1 MINISLKSRIVSVLL
16 LSIFLMALPNKVLS
30 QTTQPNLR
38 IRAQSVLLMDAI
50 SGQILY
56 EQTPQLKIAPASFVK
71 ILTLYVAFDAIR
83 AGDLK
88 MDDVVTVSTKAWKTG
103 GSKMFLKAGERARVE
118 DLIKGI
124 AVVSGNDACVALAE
138 NISGIEETFVSKM
151 NEKAKTL
158 GLVNTQFQNSH
169 GMPEKDQYT
178 TAMDMAILARRYIEA
193 HPETLSFH
201 STLSFEHNG
210 ILQRNRNVLL
220 QRDIGVDGLMTG
232 HVEESGYHL
241 FATARRDSWRL
252 IAVIMGSKSL
262 SSRAR
267 EAQDLLEFGFRHFS
281 VVEAFK
287 KGASL
292 DSIKVVR
299 GKMSRV
305 ELIAAEDGRVV
316 VTKGE
321 EKLVSV
327 NPELPSFIAAPL
339 LKGQRVG
346 KVLIQSGGKALREV
360 DLLSSSDVPKGFPF
374 FWLLI
379 GGGILGLLLVGLI
392 AFLRMFRSHR
402 KRFG

>member
-1 MINISLKSRIVSVLL
+1 MAAMSI
-16 LSIFLMALPNKVLS
+16 SIFIMVFPNHTLS
-30 QTTQPNLR
+30 ETTQPSLR
-38 IRAQSVLLMDAI
+38 IRAQSVILMDAI

-56 EQTPQLKIAPASFVK
+56 EKNAQLKIAPASFVK
-71 ILTLYVAFDAIR
+71 ILTLYLVFDAIR
-83 AGDLK
+83 TGDLK
-88 MDDVVTVSTKAWKTG
+88 MDDVLTVSTKAWKTG
-103 GSKMFLKAGERARVE
+103 GSKMFLKSGERVRVE

-138 NISGIEETFVSKM
+138 NISGTEEVFVSKM
-151 NEKAKTL
+151 NEKAKML
-158 GLVNTQFQNSH
+158 GFKGTQFQNSH
-169 GMPEKDQYT
+169 GMPVKDQYT
-178 TAMDMAILARRYIEA
+178 TALDMAILARRYMET
-193 HPETLSFH
+193 HPEALTLH

-241 FATARRDSWRL
+241 LLTARREGWRL
-252 IAVIMGSKSL
+252 IAVIMGSKTL
-262 SSRAR
+262 SDRAR
-267 EAQDLLEFGFRHFS
+267 EAQDLLEYGFRHFS

-299 GKMSRV
+299 GKMSQV

-327 NPELPSFIAAPL
+327 NSVVPSFIDAPIR
-339 LKGQRVG
+339 KGQRVG
-346 KVLIQSGGKALREV
+346 KVLIQSGGKVLREV

-374 FWLLI
+374 LWLLI

-402 KRFG
+402 KRIR

>member
-1 MINISLKSRIVSVLL
+1 MRALRSGLMAAMSI
-16 LSIFLMALPNKVLS
+16 SIFIMVFPNHTLS

-38 IRAQSVLLMDAI
+38 FRAQSVILMDAI

-56 EQTPQLKIAPASFVK
+56 EQTPQLKIAPASLVK
-71 ILTLYVAFDAIR
+71 ILTLYMAFDAIR

-88 MDDVVTVSTKAWKTG
+88 MGDVLTVSAKAWKTG
-103 GSKMFLKAGERARVE
+103 GSKMFLKAGERVRVE
-118 DLIKGI
+118 DLIKGVAI
-124 AVVSGNDACVALAE
+124 VSGNDACVALAE
-138 NISGIEETFVSKM
+138 NISGTEEVFVSKM
-151 NEKAKTL
+151 NEKAKML
-158 GLVNTQFQNSH
+158 GLEGTQFQNSH
-169 GMPEKDQYT
+169 GMPMKDQYT
-178 TAMDMAILARRYIEA
+178 TALDMAILARCYMET
-193 HPETLSFH
+193 HPEALTLH

-241 FATARRDSWRL
+241 VSTARREGWRL
-252 IAVIMGSKSL
+252 IAVIMGSKTL
-262 SSRAR
+262 SNRAR
-267 EAQDLLEFGFRHFS
+267 EAQDLLEYGFGHFS

-287 KGASL
+287 KGAPL
-292 DSIKVVR
+292 GSIKVVR

-321 EKLVSV
+321 EKSVSV
-327 NPELPSFIAAPL
+327 NSELPGSIAAPVI
-339 LKGQRVG
+339 KGQRVG
-346 KVLIQSGGKALREV
+346 KVVIQSGGKALREV

-374 FWLLI
+374 LWLLI

-402 KRFG
+402 KRIR

>member
-1 MINISLKSRIVSVLL
+1 
-16 LSIFLMALPNKVLS
+16 
-30 QTTQPNLR
+30 
-38 IRAQSVLLMDAI
+38 MDAI

-56 EQTPQLKIAPASFVK
+56 EKNAQLKIAPASFVK
-71 ILTLYVAFDAIR
+71 ILTLYLVFDAIR
-83 AGDLK
+83 TGDLK
-88 MDDVVTVSTKAWKTG
+88 MDDVLTVSTKAWKTG
-103 GSKMFLKAGERARVE
+103 GSKMFLKSGERVRVE

-138 NISGIEETFVSKM
+138 NISGTEEVFVSKM
-151 NEKAKTL
+151 NEKAKML
-158 GLVNTQFQNSH
+158 GFKGTQFQNSH
-169 GMPEKDQYT
+169 GMPVKDQYT
-178 TAMDMAILARRYIEA
+178 TALDMAILARRYMET
-193 HPETLSFH
+193 HPEALTLH

-241 FATARRDSWRL
+241 LLTARREGWRL
-252 IAVIMGSKSL
+252 IAVIMGSKTL
-262 SSRAR
+262 SDRAR
-267 EAQDLLEFGFRHFS
+267 EAQDLLEYGFRHFS

-299 GKMSRV
+299 GKMSQV

-327 NPELPSFIAAPL
+327 NSVVPSFIDAPIR
-339 LKGQRVG
+339 KGQRVG
-346 KVLIQSGGKALREV
+346 KVLIQSGGKVLREV

-374 FWLLI
+374 LWLLI

-402 KRFG
+402 KRIR

>member
-16 LSIFLMALPNKVLS
+16 LSIFLMASSKKVLS

-38 IRAQSVLLMDAI
+38 IRAQSVILMDAI

-83 AGDLK
+83 AGNLK

-103 GSKMFLKAGERARVE
+103 GSKMFLKSGERVRVE

-138 NISGIEETFVSKM
+138 NISGTEEVFVSKM
-151 NEKAKTL
+151 NEKAKML
-158 GLVNTQFQNSH
+158 GLEGTQFQNSH
-169 GMPEKDQYT
+169 GMPMKDQYT
-178 TAMDMAILARRYIEA
+178 TALDMAILARRYIEA
-193 HPETLSFH
+193 HPEALTLH

-241 FATARRDSWRL
+241 LLTARREGSRL

-262 SSRAR
+262 SNRAR
-267 EAQDLLEFGFRHFS
+267 EAQDLLKYGFGHFS

-287 KGASL
+287 KGSPL
-292 DSIKVVR
+292 GEIKVVR

-321 EKLVSV
+321 EKSVSV
-327 NPELPSFIAAPL
+327 NSELPSFIDAPIR
-339 LKGQRVG
+339 KGQRVG
-346 KVLIQSGGKALREV
+346 KVLIQSGGKVLREV

-374 FWLLI
+374 LWLLI

-402 KRFG
+402 KRIR